1 MSFAPSRTRTPPSV
15 AEHPLHRFDI
25 GASRHSETG
34 RRVSQIVGCRMWHT
48 RLDDRLFREPPGVG
62 VRAL

>member
-34 RRVSQIVGCRMWHT
+34 RRVSQIVGCRSGTPDSMTACFANHP
-48 RLDDRLFREPPGVG
+48 ESG